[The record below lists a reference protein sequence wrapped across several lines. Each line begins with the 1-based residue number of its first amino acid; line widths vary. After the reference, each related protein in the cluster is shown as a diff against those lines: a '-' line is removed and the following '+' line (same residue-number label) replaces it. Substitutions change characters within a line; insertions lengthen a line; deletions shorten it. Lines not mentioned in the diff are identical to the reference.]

1 MLIRA
6 WRFVTILLT
15 ALLMGMTFSH
25 VLEMPAKM
33 QYDPGLYLVLQRSLY
48 VAFGWPYLGA
58 FVELGAVIVAV
69 VLVLLVRKEGLA
81 RSLTLFGAVCLV
93 AGLVVYFMF
102 IEPAN
107 TALRAMTIQAPPHD
121 WDAWRRQWEYGH
133 GVHFALHLIGFSA
146 LVLSALF
153 APSTVPTSVQPLRDE
168 SAARNLPTNRG
179 ELEGRTLVAEETKY
193 CSP

>member
-33 QYDPGLYLVLQRSLY
+33 QYDPGLYLVVHRSLY

-58 FVELGAVIVAV
+58 FIELGAVLTAV
-69 VLVLLVRKEGLA
+69 VLVYLVRKENFA
-81 RSLTLFGAVCLV
+81 CYLTLLGAVCLV
-93 AGLVVYFMF
+93 AGLVVYFVF

-107 TALRAMTIQAPPHD
+107 TAMRAMAIQAPPYD

-133 GVHFALHLIGFSA
+133 AVHFALHLIGFSA

-153 APSTVPTSVQPLRDE
+153 AHSAVPTSVQPVRDE
-168 SAARNLPTNRG
+168 SAARNLPAERW
-179 ELEGRTLVAEETKY
+179 ELEGRMMLSEEVK
-193 CSP
+193 

>member
-15 ALLMGMTFSH
+15 ALLMGMTFAH

-58 FVELGAVIVAV
+58 FIELGAVLAAI
-69 VLVLLVRKEGLA
+69 VLVFLVRKEGLA
-81 RSLTLFGAVCLV
+81 GSLTLLGAVCLV

-107 TALRAMTIQAPPHD
+107 TAMRAMAIQAPPHD

-133 GVHFALHLIGFSA
+133 AVHFALHLMGFSA
-146 LVLSALF
+146 LLLSALL
-153 APSTVPTSVQPLRDE
+153 AHSTVPTSVPPLPDNP
-168 SAARNLPTNRG
+168 AARNLPTKPW
-179 ELEGRTLVAEETKY
+179 ELEGRTLVAEETK
-193 CSP
+193 